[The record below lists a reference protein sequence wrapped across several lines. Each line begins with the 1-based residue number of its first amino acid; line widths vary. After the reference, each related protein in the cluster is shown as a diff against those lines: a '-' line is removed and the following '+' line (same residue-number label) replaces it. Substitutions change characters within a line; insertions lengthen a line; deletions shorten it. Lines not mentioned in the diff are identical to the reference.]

1 MPAQEIK
8 KLAVTDLKLWSEN
21 PRDPL
26 GKEISDYEIIQRA
39 ISEKKKW
46 NLQKLIIEM
55 GDYYDFSE
63 LPTVVNMEGSWV
75 VLDGNRRISVLKYLQ
90 NPELYQSLNGGLFF
104 ESEPLHLKN
113 LKVIPCNVCDFETG
127 LNNIERK
134 HINDKSWGRL
144 ERDYFLFN
152 FRKKGKSLFIQFE
165 EQTKAISQNS
175 KLNQRFV
182 KEEILTKENLNA
194 IGFSLNKSNKLVS
207 NYPLDKQKEIIN
219 TIVKLITNKIV
230 DTRNNRGDI
239 ITPLKE
245 HLPHVELA
253 PFTPK
258 KKVYKLDIKEKK
270 EIDPLHKPQVRKT
283 KKTKSV
289 DILFGEKLVLK
300 QGKVNDLYSFLE
312 ETYQRSKND
321 SVALQ
326 VISMSLRLLLEVA
339 AREYYQSKK
348 SPLATKDMVYKDFLK
363 IAKDD
368 LKLSKS
374 TENYF
379 SLTTAWLNGNN
390 TIEALLGKFAHG
402 NIDVSKEDVINS
414 SIVVGQIIKYY
425 FSKNN
430 PLL

>member
-1 MPAQEIK
+1 MPSQEIK
-8 KLAVTDLKLWSEN
+8 KLAVADLKLWSEN

-26 GKEISDYEIIQRA
+26 GKDVSDYEIIKRA
-39 ISEKKKW
+39 ISENKKW
-46 NLQKLIIEM
+46 NLQRLINEM
-55 GDYYDFSE
+55 GNYYDFSE
-63 LPTVVNMEGSWV
+63 LPTVVNINGSWI

-90 NPELYQSLNGGLFF
+90 NSDLYQKLNGGLFF
-104 ESEPLHLKN
+104 ENEPFHLKN
-113 LKVIPCNVCDFETG
+113 LKIIPCNVCDLETA

-152 FRKKGKSLFIQFE
+152 FRKKEKSLFIQFE
-165 EQTKAISQNS
+165 EQTKAISQNPI
-175 KLNQRFV
+175 LNQRFV
-182 KEEILTKENLNA
+182 KEEILTKENLYA
-194 IGFSLNKSNKLVS
+194 MGFSLNKNNKIVS
-207 NYPLDKQKEIIN
+207 NYPLEIQREIIN
-219 TIVKLITNKIV
+219 TIVKLISDKVV

-270 EIDPLHKPQVRKT
+270 EIDPRHKPQVRKT

-312 ETYQRSKND
+312 KTYEKSKND

-339 AREYYQSKK
+339 AREYFYSKQ
-348 SPLATKDMVYKDFLK
+348 SPLADKDMVYKDFLK
-363 IAKDD
+363 VAKQD
-368 LKLSKS
+368 LNLAKS
-374 TENYF
+374 TDNYF
-379 SLTTAWLNGNN
+379 SLTTSWLNGNN
-390 TIEALLGKFAHG
+390 SIEALLGKFAHG

-425 FSKNN
+425 FSKDN